1 MAHLKAS
8 LQKKNYWILWDDKSM
23 DSFLRTEA
31 LFGAESMENL
41 RNAKVIVFGVGGVG
55 GYTAEALVRSGIG
68 RIDVV
73 DPDKVAKSN
82 LNRQII
88 ALESTVG
95 KSKVSVIKERMLQIN
110 PLVEVNCFDLFYTPE
125 NADSIDLSVYDYI
138 VDAIDFVPGK
148 VELSVRANKLNI
160 PIISSMGFGNKLNPT
175 QVEVADLSKTSVCP
189 LARTMRRLL
198 REKGIT
204 HLKTVYSKEIPTKP
218 ACPLDSSGKATVAS
232 VAFVPSVAG
241 LVIASEVIKDI
252 AQIKE

>member
-1 MAHLKAS
+1 
-8 LQKKNYWILWDDKSM
+8 M
-23 DSFLRTEA
+23 DRFIRTSA
-31 LFGAESMENL
+31 LFGDNAMETLKNS
-41 RNAKVIVFGVGGVG
+41 KVIVFGVGGVG
-55 GYTAEALVRSGIG
+55 GYAVEALARSGVG
-68 RIDVV
+68 NIDVV

-95 KSKVSVIKERMLQIN
+95 KSKVQVIRERVSQIN
-110 PLVEVNCFDLFYTPE
+110 PNAKVNCFELFYTPE
-125 NADSIDLSVYDYI
+125 NADEIDLSVYDYI
-138 VDAIDFVPGK
+138 VDAIDTVPAK
-148 VELSVRANKLNI
+148 VELAVRAKSLDI

-204 HLKTVYSKEIPTKP
+204 HLKTVYSKEIPATPSGSMDEHGKP
-218 ACPLDSSGKATVAS
+218 TVAS

-241 LVIASEVIKDI
+241 LVIASEVIKDL
-252 AQIKE
+252 ANK

>member
-1 MAHLKAS
+1 
-8 LQKKNYWILWDDKSM
+8 M
-23 DSFLRTEA
+23 DRFLRTEA
-31 LFGAESMENL
+31 LFSAESMEKLKNS
-41 RNAKVIVFGVGGVG
+41 KVIVFGVGGVG
-55 GYTAEALVRSGIG
+55 GYTAEALVRSGVG

-95 KSKVSVIKERMLQIN
+95 KSKTAVIKERMLQIN
-110 PLVEVNCFDLFYTPE
+110 PMVEINCFEVFYTPE
-125 NADSIDLSVYDYI
+125 NADTIDLSVYDYI
-138 VDAIDFVPGK
+138 IDAIDYVPGK

-175 QVEVADLSKTSVCP
+175 EVEVADLSKTSVCP

-198 REKGIT
+198 KEKGIT
-204 HLKTVYSKEIPTKP
+204 HIKTVYSKEIPTKP
-218 ACPLDSSGKATVAS
+218 ACTLDSSGKPTVAS

-252 AQIKE
+252 AKS

>member
-1 MAHLKAS
+1 
-8 LQKKNYWILWDDKSM
+8 M
-23 DSFLRTEA
+23 DRYLRTEA
-31 LFGAESMENL
+31 LFGAERMNKL
-41 RNAKVIVFGVGGVG
+41 RNSKVIVFGVGGVG
-55 GYTAEALVRSGIG
+55 GYTVEALARSGVG

-95 KSKVSVIKERMLQIN
+95 RSKTQVIKERIEQID
-110 PLVEVNCFDLFYTPE
+110 PSIEVNTFEVFYEPQ
-125 NADSIDLSVYDYI
+125 NADVIDLSVYDYI
-138 VDAIDFVPGK
+138 VDAIDFVPAK
-148 VELSVRANKLNI
+148 VELVVRANNLSV

-175 QVEVADLSKTSVCP
+175 EVEVADLSKTSVCP

-204 HLKTVYSKEIPTKP
+204 HLKTVYTKELPKTPTGELDKAGKP
-218 ACPLDSSGKATVAS
+218 TVAS

-241 LVIASEVIKDI
+241 LVIASEVIKDLAGI
-252 AQIKE
+252 

>member
-1 MAHLKAS
+1 
-8 LQKKNYWILWDDKSM
+8 M
-23 DSFLRTEA
+23 DRYLRTQA
-31 LFGAESMENL
+31 LFGEENMQKL
-41 RNAKVIVFGVGGVG
+41 RNSKVIVFGVGGVG
-55 GYTAEALVRSGIG
+55 GYVVEALARSGVG

-95 KSKVSVIKERMLQIN
+95 KSKTEVIKERIKEIDSSTQ
-110 PLVEVNCFDLFYTPE
+110 VNCFNIFYTPD
-125 NADSIDLSVYDYI
+125 NADTIDLSCYDYI

-148 VELSVRANKLNI
+148 VELSLRADKLNV

-175 QVEVADLSKTSVCP
+175 QIEVSDLAKTSVCP

-198 REKGIT
+198 KEKGIT
-204 HLKTVYSKEIPTKP
+204 HMKTVYSKEIPQKP
-218 ACPLDSSGKATVAS
+218 FGELDGAGKPTVAS

-241 LVIASEVIKDI
+241 LVIASEVIKDLI
-252 AQIKE
+252 NI

>member
-1 MAHLKAS
+1 
-8 LQKKNYWILWDDKSM
+8 M
-23 DSFLRTEA
+23 DRFIRTQA
-31 LFGAESMENL
+31 LFGADAMEKLN
-41 RNAKVIVFGVGGVG
+41 NSKVIVFGVGGVG
-55 GYTAEALVRSGIG
+55 GYAVEALARSGVG

-73 DPDKVAKSN
+73 DPDRVAKSN

-95 KSKVSVIKERMLQIN
+95 KSKVQVIKERILQIN
-110 PLVEVNCFDLFYTPE
+110 PGAQVNCFELFYLPE

-138 VDAIDFVPGK
+138 VDAIDTVPAK
-148 VELSVRANKLNI
+148 VELCVRAKTLGV
-160 PIISSMGFGNKLNPT
+160 PIISSMGFGNKLDPT

-204 HLKTVYSKEIPTKP
+204 HLKTVYSREIPTIP
-218 ACPLDSSGKATVAS
+218 ACPMDPQGKPTVAS

-241 LVIASEVIKDI
+241 LVIASEVIKDLAKI
-252 AQIKE
+252 

>member
-1 MAHLKAS
+1 
-8 LQKKNYWILWDDKSM
+8 M
-23 DSFLRTEA
+23 DRFLRTEA
-31 LFGAESMENL
+31 LFGADSMEKLKNS
-41 RNAKVIVFGVGGVG
+41 RVIVFGVGGVG
-55 GYTAEALVRSGIG
+55 GYVVEALVRSGVG

-88 ALESTVG
+88 ALDSTVG
-95 KSKVSVIKERMLQIN
+95 RSKTAVIKERMLSIN
-110 PLVEVNCFDLFYTPE
+110 PAVEVNCFDVFYTPE
-125 NADSIDLSVYDYI
+125 NADDIELSCYDYI

-148 VELSVRANKLNI
+148 VELAVRAKELSI
-160 PIISSMGFGNKLNPT
+160 PIISSMGFGNKLCPT

-198 REKGIT
+198 KEKGIT

-218 ACPLDSSGKATVAS
+218 AGPLDLSGKPTVAS

-241 LVIASEVIKDI
+241 LVIASEVVKDL
-252 AQIKE
+252 AYNR